1 MEKFWTFERN
11 GKTHTITCADNGGG
25 VRIQADGRTVQA
37 TQKLSKHGPQYVFKV
52 NRHACSIY
60 QRTDAD
66 RTRYVLTVDGQ
77 KISSGRKQSVK
88 VDFSNADNAAVF
100 SRRNREVAHRAAL
113 RNRITDT
120 FPDWSLYFIVA
131 VAMIPLLGEFWGL
144 TFVLMMVGVA
154 GILMFSSLKSL
165 TMSQRVFL
173 SWFVTLVVWF
183 IYLIMVMNST
193 LPCRVRIF

>member
-1 MEKFWTFERN
+1 MDKFWTFERN
-11 GKTHTITCADNGGG
+11 GKSHTITCTDNAGGL
-25 VRIQADGRTVQA
+25 RIQVDGNPVKA
-37 TQKLSKHGPQYVFKV
+37 TQKLSKYGPQYVFKV
-52 NRHACSIY
+52 NRHDCAIY

-77 KISSGRKQSVK
+77 KMSSGHKQTVK

-100 SRRNREVAHRAAL
+100 ARHKQEVAHRAAL
-113 RNRITDT
+113 RNRLSDA
-120 FPDWSLYFIVA
+120 FPDWSLYFIAA
-131 VAMIPLLGEFWGL
+131 VVMIPLLGEFWGL
-144 TFVLMMVGVA
+144 TFVLMMVGIA

-173 SWFVTLVVWF
+173 SWFVTLVVWS

-193 LPCRVRIF
+193 LPCRIRIF